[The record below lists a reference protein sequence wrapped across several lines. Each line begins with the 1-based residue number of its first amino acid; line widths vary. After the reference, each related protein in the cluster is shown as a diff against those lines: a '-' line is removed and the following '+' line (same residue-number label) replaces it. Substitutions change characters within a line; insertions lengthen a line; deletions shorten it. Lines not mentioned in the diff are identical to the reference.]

1 MVKIRG
7 MVSDDE
13 LDDLEREALAK
24 EPTKFQKGRK
34 AKIVDI
40 FLKII
45 LNLTMKRFHSLLIS
59 R

>member
-24 EPTKFQKGRK
+24 ERTKFQKGGK

-40 FLKII
+40 FKKII
-45 LNLTMKRFHSLLIS
+45 LNLTKQFHSLLIS